1 VKHIK
6 KSLKKYYNDLTTA
19 WHTHTRTHTHK
30 NTHRRLRRRPQRGRT
45 RLFCRQ
51 RASDGLGDG
60 RTDCAEYRGR
70 GGILLSRAR
79 VPSDASARALPL
91 STYTHTAHGY
101 DTARS
106 FTFRRLRTG
115 YDFVGF
121 FIFLSIHSFCFRFTE
136 TRVGEKKMGAVS
148 TQSTHSIH
156 IASECVA

>member
-1 VKHIK
+1 MN
-6 KSLKKYYNDLTTA
+6 KYEDDLTAACVTP
-19 WHTHTRTHTHK
+19 HTHRPTRTRT
-30 NTHRRLRRRPQRGRT
+30 TTVRGV
-45 RLFCRQ
+45 
-51 RASDGLGDG
+51 
-60 RTDCAEYRGR
+60 GR
-70 GGILLSRAR
+70 GYFAANARATSKPADGQTAQSTVAALGGISSSYRAR